1 MQKKRESGFTGTVN
15 ARLKLQDIIQM
26 ACIART
32 TSTIKA
38 SRGNQKGY
46 IYVNQVRLVHVT
58 VATLSGQEALNELV
72 SWDGGNLIW
81 LEVSHPIYLK
91 PYLETMMLC

>member
-1 MQKKRESGFTGTVN
+1 MPKKRELGFRGTVN

-46 IYVNQVRLVHVT
+46 SYLNTGWRVHVT
-58 VATLSGQEALNELV
+58 AATLTGQEALNETD
-72 SWDGGNLIW
+72 SWTGG
-81 LEVSHPIYLK
+81 E
-91 PYLETMMLC
+91 LCRARSTQNVLAKALFGTCTAW